1 MRSKLTRLTA
11 IADAQKGFQIN
22 EEDIRKEFSIQRP
35 QWILSTYG
43 PGKNPP
49 ASLLEGNEYSPE
61 ELRVRFYERASKGEG
76 PQADEEAVALWN
88 KAEQAYAEGLS
99 RINNV
104 LVFEME
110 EDKKHPNRNDFCK
123 MDGTKSR
130 DQYAAGFT
138 SQSASG
144 FGTGTG
150 FGQPAA
156 PASNPFSKAPTSSF
170 GQPSGSSAF
179 GQPAFGQGAFGGN
192 STQPGT
198 AFGQQQ
204 PTPAFGQ
211 GAFGKPA
218 LGNTGFGQPAFG
230 SGTLGQPAQNNP
242 FAPAAASG
250 GFGQT
255 PSAFGQPTQSN
266 TAFEQPSQPQST
278 AFGQPSQTQSGF
290 GQPAFGKPVQAPSA
304 FGQPGAPAFGQGAF
318 GKPTDAPFGSEA
330 PAQVNNNPFAPKH
343 AATPSNDQ
351 PMDSVGSSA
360 PAVQPTGFGNSTV
373 ASANRFAAAADP
385 RRASSVVTEPP
396 PPAARGSGAS
406 HPLTGEPAVPLHYT
420 QTLPNTPPQKDAKGK
435 LISFRGQ
442 RVRYVDDPPKY
453 IEGALQPPTSHPCY
467 ERPDGKGLERIWF
480 IDGADDMNVRHLNKD
495 DKKGDLEPQEQMT
508 EDDKANYKHLART
521 GKFKD
526 GKLPE
531 APPMRD
537 MVDYDF

>member
-1 MRSKLTRLTA
+1 MKRLTA

-22 EEDIRKEFSIQRP
+22 EEDIRKDLSVQRP

-61 ELRVRFYERASKGEG
+61 EIRLRFYERASKGEG

-88 KAEQAYAEGLS
+88 KAEQSYAEGLS
-99 RINNV
+99 RVNNV

-110 EDKKHPNRNDFCK
+110 EEKKHPNRNDFCK
-123 MDGTKSR
+123 MDGAKSR
-130 DQYAAGFT
+130 DQYAAEFS

-144 FGTGTG
+144 FGTGSA
-150 FGQPAA
+150 FGQATA
-156 PASNPFSKAPTSSF
+156 TSSNPFSKAPTSTF

-179 GQPAFGQGAFGGN
+179 GQPAFGQGAFGNN
-192 STQPGT
+192 SAQPST

-211 GAFGKPA
+211 GAFGKPV
-218 LGNTGFGQPAFG
+218 LGNTGFGQAAFG
-230 SGTLGQPAQNNP
+230 SGAFGQPAQNNP

-250 GFGQT
+250 GSGQTPSPFGQPAQPGTAFGQPSQPQSTTFGQASQPQSTFGQPRFGQPAQT
-255 PSAFGQPTQSN
+255 PSAFGQP
-266 TAFEQPSQPQST
+266 A
-278 AFGQPSQTQSGF
+278 
-290 GQPAFGKPVQAPSA
+290 APT
-304 FGQPGAPAFGQGAF
+304 FGQGAF
-318 GKPTDAPFGSEA
+318 GTPSDAPFGSGA
-330 PAQVNNNPFAPKH
+330 PAQSNNNPFAPKH

-351 PMDSVGSSA
+351 PMDSIGPAA
-360 PAVQPTGFGNSTV
+360 PALQPTGFGQPAI
-373 ASANRFAAAADP
+373 ASANPFAAAADP
-385 RRASSVVTEPP
+385 RRASSIVAEPP
-396 PPAARGSGAS
+396 PPAAARGTGAS
-406 HPLTGEPAVPLHYT
+406 HPLTNEPAAPLHYT
-420 QTLPNTPPQKDAKGK
+420 QTLPNVPPVKDANGK

-442 RVRYVDDPPKY
+442 RVRYIDDPPKY
-453 IEGALQPPTSHPCY
+453 IEGVLQPPTSHPCY

-480 IDGADDMNVRHLNKD
+480 IDGPDDMNVRHLNKE
-495 DKKGDLEPQEQMT
+495 DKRGDLEPQEEMT
-508 EDDKANYKHLART
+508 EEDKANYEHLART

-526 GKLPE
+526 GKMPK